1 MKKNIKIMLIF
12 IVLVIVI
19 IGIFVLVKD
28 KNNNNN
34 NDNKDNNISN
44 EIENELTKSKEVSNV
59 TFSNIEYKIDK
70 DTTIIS
76 MKIFN
81 KNDKSIKLNEYVVNI
96 YDKDNNLLGSMNPY
110 MKEIIEAN
118 KSSEIEFSKK
128 EIYKNAYSLEI
139 LVPNLELIDSE

>member
-28 KNNNNN
+28 KNNNN
-34 NDNKDNNISN
+34 DNKDNNISN
-44 EIENELTKSKEVSNV
+44 EIENDLTKSKEVSNV

-118 KSSEIEFSKK
+118 KSSEIEFFKK

>member
-28 KNNNNN
+28 KNNNK
-34 NDNKDNNISN
+34 DNKDNNISN

-59 TFSNIEYKIDK
+59 TFSNIVYKIDK

>member
-28 KNNNNN
+28 KNNNN
-34 NDNKDNNISN
+34 DNKDNKILN

>member
-28 KNNNNN
+28 KNNN

-59 TFSNIEYKIDK
+59 TFSNIEYKVDK

-96 YDKDNNLLGSMNPY
+96 YDKDNNLLGSMNPF
-110 MKEIIEAN
+110 MKENIEAN

-128 EIYKNAYSLEI
+128 EIYKTAYSLEI
-139 LVPNLELIDSE
+139 LLPNLELIDSE

>member
-28 KNNNNN
+28 KNNNN
-34 NDNKDNNISN
+34 DNKDNNISN
-44 EIENELTKSKEVSNV
+44 EIENVLTKSKEVSNV
-59 TFSNIEYKIDK
+59 TFSNIVYKIDK

>member
-1 MKKNIKIMLIF
+1 MLIF
-12 IVLVIVI
+12 IVLVIAI

-28 KNNNNN
+28 KNNN

-81 KNDKSIKLNEYVVNI
+81 KKDKSIKLNEYVVNI

>member
-12 IVLVIVI
+12 IVLVIAI

-28 KNNNNN
+28 KNNN

-81 KNDKSIKLNEYVVNI
+81 KKDKSIKLNEYVVNI